1 MGKEG
6 ECNDERVGFNKLFK
20 IMSGFLL
27 IDKEKGVTSFDVVA
41 RVRRITGEKRVGH
54 AGTLDPLATGL
65 LIVGV
70 GRDATKQLGN
80 YLKMDKEY
88 EVTAEFGAVSDTY
101 DAEGRIIFSAEK
113 NDSDSNKGSSSSTI
127 KQEDIAR
134 IIKKKFLGH
143 IQQIPPKY
151 SALKIKGKRAC
162 DRMREGENIELEP
175 REVTIDEF
183 LIMDF
188 SWPRV
193 KFRVKCGSGTY
204 VRSLIHDLGQELGCG
219 AYVEELRRTKIGKY
233 SVDGAVKLEKLK
245 N

>member
-1 MGKEG
+1 MNG
-6 ECNDERVGFNKLFK
+6 L
-20 IMSGFLL
+20 IL
-27 IDKEKGVTSFDVVA
+27 IDKPRGITSFDVVA
-41 RVRRITGEKRVGH
+41 KVRRITGEKRVGH

-70 GRDATKQLGN
+70 GRDFTKQLGS

-88 EVTAEFGAVSDTY
+88 EVMAEFGAVSDTY
-101 DAEGRIIFSAEK
+101 DADGRIFSSADNRDLTVGQTVIKRVEK
-113 NDSDSNKGSSSSTI
+113 NDLL
-127 KQEDIAR
+127 R

-162 DRMREGENIELEP
+162 DRMRQGENVELEP

-188 SWPRV
+188 SWPKV

-219 AYVEELRRTKIGKY
+219 AYVIELRRTKIGEY
-233 SVDGAVKLEKLK
+233 SVDDAVGIDRIKY
-245 N
+245 